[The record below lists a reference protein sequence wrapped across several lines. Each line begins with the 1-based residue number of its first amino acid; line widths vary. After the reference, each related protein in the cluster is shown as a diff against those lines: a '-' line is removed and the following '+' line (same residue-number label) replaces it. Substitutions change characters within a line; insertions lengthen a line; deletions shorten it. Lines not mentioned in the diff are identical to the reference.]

1 MTDKLYV
8 AIATE
13 EDDQKCKETYVL
25 GVYSTLEAAQHKLQ
39 TAIQGDQE
47 CYEDRAPFTIKEG
60 TGDICFTDNY
70 GGEYHYNILER
81 FLDE

>member
-1 MTDKLYV
+1 MTNKIYV

-13 EDDQKCKETYVL
+13 EDDQRRTDFYVL
-25 GVYSTLEAAQHKLQ
+25 GVYSTLEGAQHKLK
-39 TAIQGDQE
+39 TTIEGDQE
-47 CYEDRAPFTIKEG
+47 CYNERGPFTLKDTVE
-60 TGDICFTDNY
+60 DICYTDSH